1 MSNRQL
7 TIDLDNITTDE
18 LIDTINTI
26 KNEAYQVKEERI
38 VFQSVTLRELE
49 KLRGAAHLQKEIIE
63 GHMRT
68 GTMEDA
74 NIAMARAEAIAE
86 TYDYLISTNN
96 SNYRTESNGE

>member
-18 LIDTINTI
+18 LIDTLSTI

-49 KLRGAAHLQKEIIE
+49 KLRGGAYLQKEIVE
-63 GHMRT
+63 AQMRT
-68 GTMEDA
+68 GKVEDA
-74 NIAMARAEAIAE
+74 EVSMARAEAIAE
-86 TYDYLISTNN
+86 VYDYLINVNN